1 MNTTTTVVVS
11 FFRNETDVRPQPQT
25 FTTEELFELL
35 TKHQPRTHKRRGTL
49 WSPFLFNGARKGEN
63 LIESTLLAFDI
74 DDGTSPEQVEEW
86 LQGRSYFLASTH
98 SSTPE
103 HWKLRVGLALTEPIP
118 AADFASVWH
127 AAVDELL
134 HGHVDPSTHD
144 LARMFYLPTAPP
156 GAEPYAEIAWG
167 EPLDWR
173 SLPRWEP
180 PERPPLPDLEGI
192 EGLDAD
198 VERRRAKAMLQK
210 WCLDVAN
217 SEPGLRHE
225 AILRLGR
232 AAGGLVGS
240 GALAYEEVYAEF
252 LDAAEACG
260 EVADH
265 GLRDVDRAI
274 RGALQYGIDEPW
286 TPAQLG
292 DSDDWLTA
300 PKIKLNSR
308 PGSRPGSRPLK
319 RGTGRTAMPDEPV
332 DTENPYP
339 WLVPHP
345 IREERDRAPE
355 VVDWVIEGWLGK
367 GMMTELVA
375 KVKIGKTTWGLQL
388 LRACIAGDE
397 AYCGQTVVRQVRVL
411 YVTEEGRATF
421 HEALQRYGL
430 WELDD
435 EMLVVYDF
443 EILDKPLPVAVD
455 ALIWHA
461 EHNQVDVVVI
471 DTLTTVA
478 GLDDEDNSGRVGAA
492 MREFRRVSNAGYAV
506 FVLRHGRKAGGEV
519 GDAGRGSSAISGA
532 VDILLQIDPFKGD
545 DDESN
550 LRILRARGRMKAT
563 PTDALTLEFDK
574 ETERYRLVG
583 QTVSKEDRLA
593 SKIVGGLRD
602 LGAIDREHAVT
613 SAAIAEE
620 IHKRPQAVRD
630 ELKRLVED
638 GAVEDDSAKSEHG
651 SPRRV
656 FWLPSRA
663 TIHLVGNEPET
674 HSRPPVPSLSGTA
687 SGTASP
693 DDPLAP
699 TEPRAREESR
709 PEPGTA
715 KAKPEKTPAAIAKAA
730 EKKAALELARL
741 EAADAAAP
749 TLDYLTV
756 LTDQDLVAAIARL
769 STVSVALDTETTGLN
784 AKRDKLRTINLS
796 DGETH
801 VVIDAW
807 SVCDGGGSLEPLQS
821 YLDEVG
827 QVSMHTYLFDLAFLD
842 AIGIRVNPEKVYDV
856 RTAAMVLESKEDW
869 TDYRLQG
876 IAKRHLAQHV
886 SKAEQKRGWDAP
898 VLRHAK
904 LAYAAED
911 ARVTH
916 AAAIAVASKLARDA
930 DVDGLWSCL
939 ALERDV
945 QAATWWLASAG
956 APADVWVMQ
965 AAIAEQ
971 EETLEQTLA
980 TLNREAGIETVN
992 WRSPKQVLP
1001 VLVEH
1006 GLDVESTSEG
1016 ALMDTVMGTEAPI
1029 PLVSALLS
1037 YRSASA
1043 CLGLLRKAQSSI
1055 QNDGRIY
1062 ASFNPIGAQTGR
1074 TSCSDPNLQN
1084 LPHETRAREAIRPV
1098 DGRIFVRADY
1108 SQLQLVI
1115 AAWIAQDD
1123 EMLKVLND
1131 PHGDVHQRTADAV
1144 GCTRQQAKAVNFGFL
1159 FGAGAD
1165 TFQREQRKNGVY
1177 LTERQAF
1184 KYRETFMRTYRGIR
1198 SWHRSL
1204 SDWGTEEV
1212 IYDPSGSGRRRSA
1225 VFSKNVKAKTPVHIV
1240 EAHGLKRAL
1249 QVLYNTRHEAPSAR
1263 LVMMVHDELI
1273 AECDADDV
1281 ERTQQ
1286 WLCKGMLEPMQAL
1299 LPGVTVRVDV
1309 KVTRSYADSDK

>member
-11 FFRNETDVRPQPQT
+11 FFRNETDVRPRPQT
-25 FTTEELFELL
+25 LTIEELFELL
-35 TKHQPRTHKRRGTL
+35 TKHQPRTHKRRGML

-86 LQGRSYFLASTH
+86 LHGRSYFLASTH

-127 AAVDELL
+127 SAVAELL

-180 PERPPLPDLEGI
+180 PERPALPDLDGI
-192 EGLDAD
+192 EGLDAG
-198 VERRRAKAMLQK
+198 VERRRAKPMLQK

-217 SEPGLRHE
+217 APAGERHE

-240 GALAYEEVYAEF
+240 GALAYDEVYAEF

-274 RGALQYGIDEPW
+274 RSALQYGMDEPW

-300 PKIKLNSR
+300 PKAQIKGKTSSSR
-308 PGSRPGSRPLK
+308 TSSAPKEKSGST
-319 RGTGRTAMPDEPV
+319 TGLLMAHSVRDE
-332 DTENPYP
+332 
-339 WLVPHP
+339 
-345 IREERDRAPE
+345 RERAPE
-355 VVDWVIEGWLGK
+355 VVDWFIEGWLGR

-375 KVKIGKTTWGLQL
+375 KVKLGKTTFALQG

-397 AYCGQTVVRQVRVL
+397 AYCGQPILRACRVL

-430 WELDD
+430 WGLDD
-435 EMLVVYDF
+435 EMMIVYDF
-443 EILDKPLPVAVD
+443 EIIDIELKVAVGEMIRL
-455 ALIWHA
+455 AQ
-461 EHNQVDVVVI
+461 EHQVDIVVI

-492 MREFRRVSNAGYAV
+492 MREFRRIANAGYAV
-506 FVLRHGRKAGGEV
+506 WTLRHGRKIGGEV

-532 VDILLQIDPFKGD
+532 VDILLQLDPFKGD

-550 LRILRARGRMKAT
+550 LRILRGRGRMKAT
-563 PTDALTLEFDK
+563 PTDKLTLEFDK
-574 ETERYRLVG
+574 DTEIYRLVG
-583 QTVSKEDRLA
+583 QAVSREARLA
-593 SKIVGGLRD
+593 ASILNGLEELEAFDEARGKTSGEVTLKIG
-602 LGAIDREHAVT
+602 
-613 SAAIAEE
+613 
-620 IHKRPQAVRD
+620 KRLDTVRK
-630 ELKRLVED
+630 ELKRMAED
-638 GAVEDDSAKSEHG
+638 GQVRDGTRQTSKGGTPAKI
-651 SPRRV
+651 
-656 FWLPSRA
+656 FWLPPVIRL
-663 TIHLVGNEPET
+663 HPDEPPPAPESAET
-674 HSRPPVPSLSGTA
+674 VVI
-687 SGTASP
+687 
-693 DDPLAP
+693 DV
-699 TEPRAREESR
+699 EPRAHTRAAPEGPTPESVTSSAPILSLRRTTIGTTGSGTTGQKR
-709 PEPGTA
+709 P
-715 KAKPEKTPAAIAKAA
+715 KTPEAVAKAA
-730 EKKAALELARL
+730 AAKAQRELERL

-749 TLDYLTV
+749 MLDYRV
-756 LTDQDLVAAIARL
+756 VQYDSSMADAINRL

-796 DGETH
+796 DGQTH

-807 SVCDGGGSLEPLQS
+807 GITDWTLLQS
-821 YLDEVG
+821 YLDQVG
-827 QVSMHTYLFDLAFLD
+827 TVSMHTYLFDLAFLQTVGLTVD
-842 AIGIRVNPEKVYDV
+842 PDKVYDV

-886 SKAEQKRGWDAP
+886 SKAEQKKGWDAP

-916 AAAIAVASKLARDA
+916 AAAIAVASKMARDA

-939 ALERDV
+939 SLERDV

-1001 VLVEH
+1001 ILVEH

-1055 QNDGRIY
+1055 QEDGRIY

-1159 FGAGAD
+1159 FGAGAE

-1177 LTERQAF
+1177 LTEQQAWR
-1184 KYRETFMRTYRGIR
+1184 YRETFMRTYRGIR
-1198 SWHRSL
+1198 SWHKSL
-1204 SDWGTEEV
+1204 SDWGTEET
-1212 IYDPSGSGRRRSA
+1212 IYDPSGSGRRRAA
-1225 VFSKNVKAKTPVHIV
+1225 VFSKNVKANTPVQMV
-1240 EAHGLKRAL
+1240 EAHGFKRAL

-1281 ERTQQ
+1281 ARTQQ

-1299 LPGVTVRVDV
+1299 LPGVVVRVDV

>member
-25 FTTEELFELL
+25 FTIEELFELL
-35 TKHQPRTHKRRGTL
+35 TKHQPRTHKRRGML

-86 LQGRSYFLASTH
+86 LEGRSYFLASTH

-103 HWKLRVGLALTEPIP
+103 HWKLRVGLVLTEPIP

-127 AAVDELL
+127 SAVAELL

-180 PERPPLPDLEGI
+180 PERPALPDLDGI
-192 EGLDAD
+192 EGLDAG
-198 VERRRAKAMLQK
+198 VERRRAKPMLQK

-217 SEPGLRHE
+217 ATPGERHE

-240 GALAYEEVYAEF
+240 GALAYEEAYAEF

-274 RGALQYGIDEPW
+274 RGALQYGMDEPW

-300 PKIKLNSR
+300 PKIKLT
-308 PGSRPGSRPLK
+308 GSSVPVPPMGM
-319 RGTGRTAMPDEPV
+319 GTGNRSSARGQPPEGVGILDPIKWRSHRQTVDLLPPD
-332 DTENPYP
+332 
-339 WLVPHP
+339 
-345 IREERDRAPE
+345 I
-355 VVDWVIEGWLGK
+355 DWFIDGILGR
-367 GMMTELVA
+367 GLITELVA
-375 KVKIGKTTWGLQL
+375 KVKMGKTTFMLQGI
-388 LRACIAGDE
+388 RAGIAGDDE
-397 AYCGQTVVRQVRVL
+397 YCGRAVHGPLRAA
-411 YVTEEGRATF
+411 YVTEEGWQTF
-421 HEALQRYGL
+421 QIAMMRYGL
-430 WELDD
+430 ND
-435 EMLVVYDF
+435 LVDNDAFFTVFDF
-443 EILDKPLPVAVD
+443 ETEDVD
-455 ALIWHA
+455 AKKPNLPFVIDSLIRHA
-461 EHNQVDVVVI
+461 TEDNVDVVI
-471 DTLTTVA
+471 LDTLSIIA
-478 GLDDEDNSGRVGAA
+478 SLDEEDHSGRAAGVMAEVRRLSTAGFAVGI
-492 MREFRRVSNAGYAV
+492 
-506 FVLRHGRKAGGEV
+506 LRHSRKSGGDV
-519 GDAGRGSSAISGA
+519 GDAGRGSSAISGYC
-532 VDILLQIDPFKGD
+532 DILLQIEPFKGD
-545 DDESN
+545 EDATS
-550 LRILRARGRMKAT
+550 ARVMRTKSRLGVYEPLM
-563 PTDALTLEFDK
+563 LEFDK
-574 ETERYRLVG
+574 ATERYSSNGAVQSSQERLEAAVM
-583 QTVSKEDRLA
+583 KALA
-593 SKIVGGLRD
+593 D
-602 LGAIDREHAVT
+602 LNATSEEQGKTSLEVTAKSGKRKQAVT
-613 SAAIAEE
+613 DMLKTLVAEGKVASAFRGRTVIYWLKLVIHLTHEAAEE
-620 IHKRPQAVRD
+620 SV
-630 ELKRLVED
+630 
-638 GAVEDDSAKSEHG
+638 
-651 SPRRV
+651 
-656 FWLPSRA
+656 
-663 TIHLVGNEPET
+663 
-674 HSRPPVPSLSGTA
+674 
-687 SGTASP
+687 
-693 DDPLAP
+693 
-699 TEPRAREESR
+699 
-709 PEPGTA
+709 PGTA
-715 KAKPEKTPAAIAKAA
+715 EQPEQVVQEPPRNPLTGVSVETLSVPENLLPEGEKREQITKRKAPTAEAIAKAA

-749 TLDYLTV
+749 TLEYLTV

-769 STVSVALDTETTGLN
+769 NTVACALDTETTGLN

-796 DGETH
+796 DGQTH

-807 SVCDGGGSLEPLQS
+807 GITDWTLLQS
-821 YLDEVG
+821 YLDQVG
-827 QVSMHTYLFDLAFLD
+827 TVSMHTYLFDLAFLD
-842 AIGIRVNPEKVYDV
+842 VIGIRVNPDKVYDV

-876 IAKRHLAQHV
+876 IAKRHLAEHV

-916 AAAIAVASKLARDA
+916 AAAIAVASKLQQDA
-930 DVDGLWSCL
+930 DVDGLWTCL

-956 APADVWVMQ
+956 APADRDVMRE
-965 AAIAEQ
+965 AVAEQ
-971 EETLEQTLA
+971 EAKLAEHLEILNA
-980 TLNREAGIETVN
+980 TAGEATVN

-1001 VLVEH
+1001 ILIER

-1043 CLGLLRKAQSSI
+1043 CLGLLRRAQSSI
-1055 QNDGRIY
+1055 QDDGRIY

-1084 LPHETRAREAIRPV
+1084 LPHDTRAREAIRPPT
-1098 DGRIFVRADY
+1098 GRVFVRADY

-1115 AAWIAQDD
+1115 AAWIAQDA

-1131 PHGDVHQRTADAV
+1131 PHGDVHQRTAEAV

-1159 FGAGAD
+1159 FGAGSE

-1177 LTERQAF
+1177 LTEQQAWR
-1184 KYRETFMRTYRGIR
+1184 YRETFMRTYRGIR
-1198 SWHRSL
+1198 SWHKSL

-1212 IYDPSGSGRRRSA
+1212 IYDPSGSGRRRAA
-1225 VFSKNVKAKTPVHIV
+1225 VFSKNVKANTPVQMV
-1240 EAHGLKRAL
+1240 EAHGFKRAL
-1249 QVLYNTRHEAPSAR
+1249 QVLYNSRHEAPSAR

-1281 ERTQQ
+1281 ERTQK